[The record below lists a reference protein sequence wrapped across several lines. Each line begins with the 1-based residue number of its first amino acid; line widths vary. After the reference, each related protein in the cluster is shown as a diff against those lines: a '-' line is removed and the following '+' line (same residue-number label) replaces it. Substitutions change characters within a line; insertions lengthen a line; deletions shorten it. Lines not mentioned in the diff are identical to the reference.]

1 MSFVFIG
8 DRAMSIKH
16 IVPALVA
23 LAVAGN
29 AAAVAPGVDVNSG
42 QYSISISGF
51 VPVVCR
57 ASVGASV
64 VPSAANTVNL
74 GGLNEFCNSPNGYEV
89 YADYAPGLA
98 AATLLVDGQK
108 VNLSRDGST
117 RVSKSNTAAI
127 ANRSLELDLSKVQNA
142 NGAISFRIVPM

>member
-1 MSFVFIG
+1 
-8 DRAMSIKH
+8 MSIKH
-16 IVPALVA
+16 IVPVLAA
-23 LAVAGN
+23 LAVTGN

-57 ASVGASV
+57 ASVGANM
-64 VPSAANTVNL
+64 VPSSNSTVNL

-89 YADYAPGLA
+89 FADYAPGLS

-108 VNLSRDGST
+108 VNLGQDGST
-117 RVSKSNTAAI
+117 RISKSNTAAI
-127 ANRSLELDLSKVQNA
+127 ASRSLELDLSKVQNA

>member
-1 MSFVFIG
+1 MSL
-8 DRAMSIKH
+8 KH
-16 IVPALVA
+16 IIPSVLA

-29 AAAVAPGVDVNSG
+29 AVAVAPGVDVGSG

-57 ASVGASV
+57 ASVGATV
-64 VPSAANTVNL
+64 VPSVGDQVNL

-98 AATLLVDGQK
+98 KASLLVDGQK
-108 VNLSRDGST
+108 VHLSNHGST
-117 RVSKSNTAAI
+117 RISKSNTAAI
-127 ANRSLELDLSKVQNA
+127 ANRTLEMDLSNVRNA
-142 NGAISFRIVPM
+142 SGAISFRIVPTS